1 MKHLMVITTSFPDTA
16 FQSGQEAAG
25 MFVYDFVVE
34 LAQWVK
40 VTAVAPTANPQA
52 STEQIGNLTIRHF
65 VVPSLPLSLLRP
77 TNPAQWTSI
86 VSTMRSGQQAVQD
99 VIQSDHV
106 DHIFALWALPSGYW
120 AKSVGDRYGVP
131 YSVWA
136 LGSDI
141 WSLGKIPLV
150 KNALRKVLRHS
161 QHRFAD
167 GYQLAEDVTSLS
179 GLDCA
184 FLPSTR
190 RLPASSAKELAT
202 APPYKF
208 AFLGRWHP
216 HKGTDLLLESLKM
229 LTDDDWT
236 KITSV
241 QICGGGPLKAL
252 VNEEGKKLQED
263 GRPVTIRG
271 YLNRQEAADLLL
283 WADYLLLPSRIE
295 SIPVIFSDALQAN
308 CPLIACPVGDIPR
321 LMKNNQVGILASSVT
336 AQALVKAI
344 QQALQTPPARYQ
356 PGFVDLEQDFNME
369 NSVQHLL
376 NFLWGHR

>member
-1 MKHLMVITTSFPDTA
+1 MKHLMVVTTSFPDAA

-25 MFVYDFVVE
+25 LFVYDFVVE
-34 LAQWVK
+34 LAQWMR
-40 VTAVAPTANPQA
+40 VTAVVPTANRQG
-52 STEQIGNLTIRHF
+52 STEQLDNLTIHRF
-65 VVPSLPLSLLRP
+65 PVPSLPLSLLKP
-77 TNPAQWTSI
+77 TNPTQWRSIAQ
-86 VSTMRSGQQAVQD
+86 TMRSGQQAVLAATQREP
-99 VIQSDHV
+99 V

-120 AKSVGDRYGVP
+120 AKVAGGKQGIP
-131 YSVWA
+131 YSIWA

-150 KNALRKVLRHS
+150 KNVLQGVLRHS

-167 GYQLAEDVTSLS
+167 GYQLADDVKSLS

-190 RLPASSAKELAT
+190 KLPVSSEKKLASAA
-202 APPYKF
+202 PYKL

-216 HKGTDLLLESLKM
+216 HKGTDLLLESLKL
-229 LTDDDWT
+229 LTDADWAR
-236 KITSV
+236 IEAV
-241 QICGGGPLKAL
+241 QFCGGGPLEAL
-252 VNEEGKKLQED
+252 VHEEGKRLQEN

-271 YLNRQEAADLLL
+271 YLNREEAADLLL

-321 LMKNNQVGILASSVT
+321 LMENYQVGILASAVSIHAMVT
-336 AQALVKAI
+336 AI
-344 QQALQTPPARYQ
+344 QQALHTSPAHYQTGIIALKEE
-356 PGFVDLEQDFNME
+356 FSLE
-369 NSVQHLL
+369 NSAQRLLGHLQEQ
-376 NFLWGHR
+376 